1 MMNPTDEEL
10 VKAVRG
16 GDREAFGPLVQ
27 RYQQRAVAVASHLL
41 GDCDEAEDLAQEA
54 FVEAYLHLARLR
66 EPAKFKSWLLGI
78 LHHQCLKHLRRR
90 RRQPLVISLDDP
102 RVAATLATPGPAEAM
117 GRDLLALLE
126 RLPENYREVLVA
138 KYLEERTYEEIAA
151 LLGLTVNNVYVRVSR
166 AKEKLWQLM
175 AEEDAATAQRPP
187 PRLGVRGER

>member
-1 MMNPTDEEL
+1 
-10 VKAVRG
+10 
-16 GDREAFGPLVQ
+16 
-27 RYQQRAVAVASHLL
+27 
-41 GDCDEAEDLAQEA
+41 
-54 FVEAYLHLARLR
+54 
-66 EPAKFKSWLLGI
+66 
-78 LHHQCLKHLRRR
+78 
-90 RRQPLVISLDDP
+90 
-102 RVAATLATPGPAEAM
+102 
-117 GRDLLALLE
+117 LE